1 MLIIIPVA
9 DKCAVHGLKG
19 LEVNST
25 STLDDVLYTM
35 GIFVT
40 STIRNKQISNRVVEL
55 VITDIKEDLTLRGV
69 HNSEM
74 VSDELVVGHPCAVE

>member
-1 MLIIIPVA
+1 
-9 DKCAVHGLKG
+9 
-19 LEVNST
+19 
-25 STLDDVLYTM
+25 M